1 MAGRRLAHTPRTQ
14 RKRPVR
20 MIRAGRGEHA
30 ANDSGGFL
38 LPRRLRARHASPT
51 REAVVTMDVVS
62 LALEWHDE
70 RRLVDEDGLVN
81 RHEAECP
88 WGQVHGGGGVQ

>member
-1 MAGRRLAHTPRTQ
+1 
-14 RKRPVR
+14 
-20 MIRAGRGEHA
+20 
-30 ANDSGGFL
+30 
-38 LPRRLRARHASPT
+38 
-51 REAVVTMDVVS
+51 MDVVS